1 MWESHGKPPDHF
13 PRASWLFDILEKTSL
28 QEASFRLLLPSE
40 MGDVW
45 VMGFS
50 ANRSKPLKPM
60 VNSQFPC

>member
-50 ANRSKPLKPM
+50 ENR
-60 VNSQFPC
+60 